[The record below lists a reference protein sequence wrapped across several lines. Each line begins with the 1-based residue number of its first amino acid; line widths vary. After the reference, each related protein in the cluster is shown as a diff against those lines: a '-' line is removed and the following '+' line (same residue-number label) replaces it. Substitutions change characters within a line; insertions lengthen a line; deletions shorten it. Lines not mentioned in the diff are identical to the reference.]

1 MNRFL
6 GALIALVVLALTANR
21 CIPIFPQLRSPI
33 EDSSVTEDPSQA
45 CRIKGNINMSGER
58 IYHLPGHP
66 YYDETRIDL
75 ARGERWFCSEEQAR
89 AAGWRKS
96 RAY

>member
-1 MNRFL
+1 MKRIL
-6 GALIALVVLALTANR
+6 GTLIALVMLAFVANR
-21 CIPIFPQLRSPI
+21 YLPVFTQPRSLI
-33 EDSSVTEDPSQA
+33 DGSSDTQHPPTA

-58 IYHLPGHP
+58 IYHLPGQP
-66 YYDETRIDL
+66 YYDETRIDV

>member
-1 MNRFL
+1 MKKFL
-6 GALIALVVLALTANR
+6 GTLIALVMLAFVANR
-21 CIPIFPQLRSPI
+21 YLPVFPHSRSPI
-33 EDSSVTEDPSQA
+33 EGSSGTQHPSKE
-45 CRIKGNINMSGER
+45 CRIKGNINMSGEH
-58 IYHLPGHP
+58 IYHLPGQP
-66 YYDETRIDL
+66 YYDETRIDV